1 MTVPQSPPRPLPL
14 SPARPV
20 TRTLILGL
28 NFAPEP
34 ISTAPYTT
42 RLASY
47 LAQHGHSVHVVT
59 ATPYFP
65 AWARPTGWPRA
76 RYVTRTPAANLR
88 VTHCPHYI
96 PRRPTGLRR
105 LVHQASFA
113 LTAAPVMI
121 AQALRH
127 PPDRVVVIAPALV
140 SAPLGWLAARLAGA
154 PAWLHLQDLELDA
167 AHATGLIGPA
177 PLATRIERWVLRR
190 FDRVSTISTQMCAR
204 VAAKGVAPHRIQEL
218 RNWAEPMPL
227 PTTAQMTALRR
238 ALGITT
244 PHVLLYSGALGRKQ
258 GLEAI
263 PDLAHRLRH
272 RRDLTLL
279 ICGDGPMR
287 PMLEQAARDH
297 PNLRVA
303 PLQPRDRLGALL
315 GLATV
320 HLLPQIADA
329 ADLVLPSKLTNMLAS
344 GRPVLATAAPGT
356 ALAAEVAG
364 CGVVVPPG
372 DTTALVVELDLLL
385 QDPDRRA
392 TLGSAGR
399 RAARDRWHADT
410 ILARWHEELGRLT
423 RRNAQY
429 RASENASA
437 TTP

>member
-1 MTVPQSPPRPLPL
+1 LAPH
-14 SPARPV
+14 V

-42 RLASY
+42 RLARY
-47 LAQHGHSVHVVT
+47 LARHGHRVHVVT
-59 ATPYFP
+59 ATPFFP
-65 AWARPTGWPRA
+65 AWSRPKDWPRA
-76 RYVTRTPAANLR
+76 RYVARDPVLNLR

-96 PRRPTGLRR
+96 PRHPTGLRR
-105 LVHQASFA
+105 LLHQLSF
-113 LTAAPVMI
+113 TFAATPVMI

-127 PPDRVVVIAPALV
+127 PPDRVLVIAPALLA
-140 SAPLGWLAARLAGA
+140 APLGWLAARIAGA

-167 AHATGLIGPA
+167 ARATGIVGSSR
-177 PLATRIERWVLRR
+177 LAALIERWVLRR
-190 FDRVSTISTQMCAR
+190 FDRISTISAPMCAR

-218 RNWAEPMPL
+218 RNWAEPMASPD
-227 PTTAQMTALRR
+227 PDAIIALRR
-238 ALGITT
+238 KLGIST

-287 PMLEQAARDH
+287 PMLEQAAREH
-297 PNLRVA
+297 PNLCVA
-303 PLQPRDRLGALL
+303 PLQPRERLSALL

-320 HLLPQIADA
+320 HFLPQIADA

-372 DTTALVVELDLLL
+372 DTAALVVALDLLL

-392 TLGSAGR
+392 ALGRAGL
-399 RAARDRWHADT
+399 RAAQDRWHADT
-410 ILARWHEELGRLT
+410 ILARWHDELGSLT
-423 RRNAQY
+423 RGSAQY

-437 TTP
+437 TMP